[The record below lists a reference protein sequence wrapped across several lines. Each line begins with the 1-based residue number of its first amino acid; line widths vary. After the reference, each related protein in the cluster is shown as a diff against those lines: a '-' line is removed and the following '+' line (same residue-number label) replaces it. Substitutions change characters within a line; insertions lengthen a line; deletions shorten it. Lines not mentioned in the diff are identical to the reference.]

1 MEYTPINLGI
11 NTTNPL
17 DGYYQG
23 LQDRAKLDLA
33 KAQTNQANAQTDA
46 FQQKTIA
53 DNLKAQAEAQQQ
65 ANNLAMLQKITSPQA
80 TLDDYKAYA
89 LANPTSPNALK
100 VWEQKDK
107 DQKLAILQPAS
118 QIANALK
125 AGNNQLALD
134 TVNNSIEA
142 FTNSGDT
149 QNVGLL
155 GVLKKTIQDHP
166 DLALAGVLNSI
177 MQVEGGD
184 KIVGNILGKT
194 QADIAQTEAQTNQV
208 NATTAKT
215 KADTVGQNI
224 SNSYAP
230 QKTELDLQNT
240 QSTINKNQADIANT
254 ESEIQKRANEINS
267 PFANN
272 PTTMKAVNSYVES
285 GQQAQTTISKVDNIL
300 AGIPQLRQ
308 GGLWTK
314 GVSTL
319 KNSLGLGG
327 EIEDIKRQISA
338 FKNDYLIATKLDS
351 TSTNEDTARQLKG
364 TIDENSSPEQ
374 IEKYFIAAKKGL
386 ELKAE
391 LEQQKAD
398 WTSQVGSL
406 GTANRPVEINGI
418 IIPKGTNFK
427 QYITH
432 APTNNIQ
439 SLIKK
444 YAN

>member
-11 NTTNPL
+11 NTANPI
-17 DGYYQG
+17 DGYLQG
-23 LQDRAKLDLA
+23 IQDRAKLDLS
-33 KAQTNQANAQTDA
+33 KAQTNQANAQTEA
-46 FQQKTIA
+46 YQQKSIA

-65 ANNLAMLQKITSPQA
+65 AQNQALIQKLVSPTA
-80 TLDDYKAYA
+80 TLDDYKQFA
-89 LANPTSPNALK
+89 LINPSNPNAQK
-100 VWEQKDK
+100 IWETKDK
-107 DQKLAILQPAS
+107 DQKLAIVQPAS
-118 QIANALK
+118 QIGVALK
-125 AGNNQLALD
+125 AGNTQLALD

-149 QNVGLL
+149 QNAGVL
-155 GVLKKTIQDHP
+155 GVLKKTIEEHP
-166 DLALAGVLNSI
+166 DLALAGVLNSL
-177 MQVEGGD
+177 MQIDGGD
-184 KIVGNILGKT
+184 KIVGQILGKPQT
-194 QADIAQTEAQTNQV
+194 DIAQTEAQINQA

-224 SNSYAP
+224 SNLYAP
-230 QKTELDLQNT
+230 QKTALDLQNT
-240 QSTINKNQADIANT
+240 QSTINKNTADIANT

-272 PTTMKAVNSYVES
+272 PTTMKAVNSYVEN

-314 GVSTL
+314 GVSAI
-319 KNSLGLGG
+319 KSGLGLGG
-327 EIEDIKRQISA
+327 EIEDIKRQIAS

-351 TSTNEDTARQLKG
+351 TSTNQDVARQLKG
-364 TIDENSSPEQ
+364 SIDENSSPEQ
-374 IEKYFIAAKKGL
+374 IEKYFIAARKGL

-406 GTANRPVEINGI
+406 GTANRPVEINGVV
-418 IIPKGTNFK
+418 IPKGTTFK

-439 SLIKK
+439 SLINK